1 VTATADTMISPSW
14 DPCGAMDDVE
24 GAAAQW
30 EHAVE
35 LCAGMTGSVD
45 GVTSVLVLG
54 MGGSGIAGDVLGA
67 VAAHALPLPVAVH
80 KGFGLPAYVDE
91 RTLVIAVSY
100 SGGTE
105 ETLDAVAEAR
115 RRRARLLAV
124 TTGGDLGEAAA
135 AAGFP
140 VVEVPPGRQP
150 RHSIGYLSVP
160 LLVALGLDDGLE
172 EAVEVLD
179 AITTMYGRHA
189 ADSPLRLLG
198 ERFADGTVPVIYG
211 TQGIADVA
219 ARRFTGQL
227 QENAKLP
234 AFSGTVPELGHNAI
248 MGWEGPSSLVG
259 SAGLVWLRDPAG
271 DHPRTALRA
280 ELTDEIVAERF
291 AWRETLVSQ
300 GTSVIARLASLLQ
313 QVDLVSLYAARARGI
328 DPTPIRSIDRLK
340 RELA

>member
-160 LLVALGLDDGLE
+160 LLVALGLDEGLE
-172 EAVEVLD
+172 EAVQVLD
-179 AITTMYGRHA
+179 AVTTRTDGHA
-189 ADSPLRLLG
+189 ADSPLRRLG

-211 TQGIADVA
+211 TQGVADVA

-234 AFSGTVPELGHNAI
+234 AFSATVPELGHNAV
-248 MGWEGPSSLVG
+248 MGWEGRHRSWARPGSCGCVILRGITRGQPCVWSSPMRSSPSG
-259 SAGLVWLRDPAG
+259 SPGGR
-271 DHPRTALRA
+271 HSPRTAPPSSP
-280 ELTDEIVAERF
+280 
-291 AWRETLVSQ
+291 VSPRCCSRS
-300 GTSVIARLASLLQ
+300 TS
-313 QVDLVSLYAARARGI
+313 
-328 DPTPIRSIDRLK
+328 
-340 RELA
+340 